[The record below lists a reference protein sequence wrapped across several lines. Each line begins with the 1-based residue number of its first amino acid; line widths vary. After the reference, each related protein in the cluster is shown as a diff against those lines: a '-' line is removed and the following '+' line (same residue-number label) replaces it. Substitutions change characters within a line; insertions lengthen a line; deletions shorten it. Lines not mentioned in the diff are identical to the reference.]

1 MPGFE
6 SYNVEEEKEEPIIPG
21 FENNNQQNQQPI
33 VEPNFGG
40 YNYTQPNN
48 IQPEPTN
55 MNPVMPQFN
64 TNYNNNV
71 QNKYID
77 ISNLLTPDKKVVSF
91 VGTSKNGTSFIVNN
105 LAAYTS
111 SLGIKTAILDM
122 TKNRNAYYIYTKN
135 DEDLTNIAS
144 NSIPGLMEGRISGI
158 NENANLTIYTAVPN
172 DHIETENA
180 GAILQTLVNNYSL
193 VLIDCDFDTPEDYFR
208 QSQEIYLVQSL
219 DVLTIQPLTAFL
231 RDMQERNAIDQ
242 RKIKIIL
249 NKCVNI
255 RGINEKI
262 IIGGMSCYND
272 PSMSFN
278 KDLFDRDTVK
288 YITIPFEEEIYIKY
302 LKAIID
308 CNVSIKGYSKS
319 FMQVLKQLQNM
330 IYPMSNMGKRGY
342 QPPKPSYS
350 SRYNG

>member
-1 MPGFE
+1 MPGF
-6 SYNVEEEKEEPIIPG
+6 
-21 FENNNQQNQQPI
+21 NNNQQNQQPPMK
-33 VEPNFGG
+33 PNYGG
-40 YNYTQPNN
+40 YNYRQPNN
-48 IQPEPTN
+48 IQQEPTN
-55 MNPVMPQFN
+55 INPVITPQFN
-64 TNYNNNV
+64 TNYNNV
-71 QNKYID
+71 QNQYID
-77 ISNLLTPDKKVVSF
+77 ISNFLTPDKKVVSF

-105 LAAYTS
+105 LATYTS
-111 SLGIKTAILDM
+111 SLGIKTAVLDM

-144 NSIPGLMEGRISGI
+144 NSIPGLMEGVANGI
-158 NENANLTIYTAVPN
+158 KENANLTIYTAVPN
-172 DHIETENA
+172 DHIDVENA

-219 DVLTIQPLTAFL
+219 DILTIQPLTAFL
-231 RDMQERNAIDQ
+231 RDMQERNAINQ
-242 RKIKIIL
+242 NKIRIIL

-278 KDLFDRDTVK
+278 KDLFNRDTVK
-288 YITIPFEEEIYIKY
+288 YITIPFEEDIYIKY

-350 SRYNG
+350 NRYNG